1 MYNQTIAKLLA
12 KEDITIQHGNYH
24 TAWFDVQ
31 NRILGLPLWKDMGK
45 DVYDLLIGHEVGHAL
60 YTPFDGWH
68 DSPEKLEGAPRSY
81 LNVIEDAR
89 IERFVQRDYPGL
101 VGPFKRGYQGLVRN
115 QGFFSGLDSIEWD
128 QVKLIDKINIKAKL
142 GNTVTVPFSIEEY
155 EFYKR
160 AMATETF
167 EEVVQLCRDIL
178 TYTQENTPELLKQ
191 PEPEPGLDIPE
202 GMKEVEQEAQP
213 PMGHD
218 DYLPEEEENSS
229 SNDGESGEEDPS
241 AEDETSSSSESGD
254 GDESDDRKE
263 DNYTS
268 SESDDDDTPSMEGSP
283 QDSKKGKD
291 GIDDESETDVANRAI
306 EEDLIDTDDRGRQVQ
321 FMTEPRPELR
331 KKVIISYKQLAKAR
345 KEKIQEVFDT
355 YPGGRLQ
362 DSLEF
367 HRKNLKPYLK
377 QVTRSA
383 NYAVKEFE
391 MRKAAYQ
398 WQRAQT
404 AKSGSLDVNLVH
416 SYKYNEDIF
425 ARVTQLANAKNHGMI
440 MFIDY
445 SGSMSTTLGQVI
457 DQLIHLVVFCKK
469 VNIPFD
475 VYAFTTNN
483 HIPPEEIRDGE
494 IDVRDMHLTQLISS
508 TLGKKDYLGALEG
521 LYIRKMAN
529 ESGWDYDEEGF
540 ISEYDITPREEEYGS
555 TPLSQALVLGH
566 RMIREF
572 RAKHGIDKMNLIV
585 LSDGDS
591 NGLRCK
597 RDYSRNQENIASIQ
611 THAANLLVDKK
622 ILKLENTGYRATQ
635 QLLQNISKRY
645 NCQTL
650 GFFVSD
656 SSHDWT
662 RKLFQSGFHYNDRPR
677 VNKEYRKHKCV
688 TVQNAVGYD
697 EFYMVKGG
705 SALSTQEDSFEVD
718 SDASKAKLRTAFK
731 KFATSKKNNKTL
743 LTNFGKKVA

>member
-89 IERFVQRDYPGL
+89 IERFIQRDYPGL
-101 VGPFKRGYQGLVRN
+101 VGPFKRGYQGLVRE

-128 QVKLIDKINIKAKL
+128 QTKLIDKINIKAKL
-142 GNTVTVPFSIEEY
+142 RNTVTVPFTVEEY

-160 AMATETF
+160 SMTTETF

-178 TYTQENTPELLKQ
+178 AYTQENTPELLKQ

-268 SESDDDDTPSMEGSP
+268 SESDDDDTPSMEGSL

-662 RKLFQSGFHYNDRPR
+662 RKLFQSGFRYEDRPG

-705 SALSTQEDSFEVD
+705 SALSAQEDEFEVD